1 VIVLAYVDIDVIES
15 ADGLEAE
22 IPGECYRVW
31 IIADS
36 TYGPAN
42 LVKV

>member
-1 VIVLAYVDIDVIES
+1 VILLAYIDIDVIES

-31 IIADS
+31 FIADS
-36 TYGPAN
+36 PYDPAN
-42 LVKV
+42 LVQV

>member
-1 VIVLAYVDIDVIES
+1 MLAYVDIDLIES

-22 IPGECYRVW
+22 IPDGCYRVW

-36 TYGPAN
+36 SYDPAN
-42 LVKV
+42 LVQV